1 MEGILS
7 NLLLGF
13 QNALTLTNLMWVTIG
28 SFLGTLVG
36 MLPGVGPATG
46 IAILIP
52 VSYGMDPTTA
62 LITMC
67 AIYYGAMFGGSIASI
82 MINTPGDASSIV
94 TCFDGF
100 KMAQQGRAGAALA
113 TSAIASFIGGM
124 IACVMVVLLAQAAA
138 SLALKFGPAEMFA
151 LILFAMTAAVTLA
164 EGKLLRGAVS
174 LLIGLV
180 IASIGIDGQS
190 GILRYTMGLDVL
202 QDGVD
207 FLVCIIGAYAI
218 SEVFNGYADMNTV
231 YDIDTKKI
239 GRVMITKE
247 DWKKIWLPIVR
258 STPIAFFL
266 GCLPGIGGSMTS
278 LIAYTTERQ
287 LSKNPENFGKGDI
300 VGVAAPEAANNA
312 SSTASIIPM
321 LAIGIPSSGTTA
333 VMLGALMMLGV
344 QPGPMLFEMR
354 PDIAWGVI
362 ASMFIGN
369 IVLVIMNMPM
379 VPYIAKLLA
388 LPQKLLIPIIICL
401 AFMGTY
407 MMNYSAFDFFLLVFF
422 GIVGYSMQKLDIPI
436 PPMVLALILG
446 DTLEK
451 TFRQAMVAKSGS
463 LTVFFDKPIALFF
476 IALAVASLLY
486 SLYQSKKH
494 AEKMRA
500 IEQMEEHKSA

>member
-1 MEGILS
+1 MTEIFS
-7 NLLLGF
+7 NLLLGL
-13 QNALTLTNLMWVTIG
+13 QGALSLQNLMWVTIG

-94 TCFDGF
+94 TCFDGYR
-100 KMAQQGRAGAALA
+100 MAQNGRAGAALA

-124 IACVMVVLLAQAAA
+124 IACVMVVLMAQLAA
-138 SLALKFGPAEMFA
+138 SFALKFGPSEMFA

-164 EGKLLRGAVS
+164 EGKLLRGLAS
-174 LLIGLV
+174 LFVGLIV
-180 IASIGIDGQS
+180 ASIGIDGQS
-190 GILRYTMGLDVL
+190 GLVRFTMGLDVL

-207 FLVCIIGAYAI
+207 FLVAIIGAYAL
-218 SEVFNGYADMNTV
+218 SEVFSSYAEMNV
-231 YDIDTKKI
+231 KHEIDTKKI
-239 GRVMITKE
+239 GRVMITRE
-247 DWKKIWLPIVR
+247 DWDKIKIPILR
-258 STPIAFFL
+258 STPVAFML

-287 LSKNPENFGKGDI
+287 LSKNPENFSKGDI

-312 SSTASIIPM
+312 SATASIIPM

-354 PDIAWGVI
+354 PDVAWGVI

-369 IVLVIMNMPM
+369 VVLVFMNMPM

-388 LPQKLLIPIIICL
+388 LPQRLLIPIIMCL

-407 MMNYSAFDFFLLVFF
+407 MMNYSAFDFFLLVLF
-422 GIVGYSMQKLDIPI
+422 GLLGYSMQKLDIPI
-436 PPMVLALILG
+436 PPMVLGLILG
-446 DTLEK
+446 STLEK
-451 TFRQAMVAKSGS
+451 NFRMAMVEKSGS
-463 LTVFFDKPIALFF
+463 LSVFLDKPIALFF
-476 IALAVASLLY
+476 IALAILSLIYSVWQTLKASARE
-486 SLYQSKKH
+486 
-494 AEKMRA
+494 AEKVA
-500 IEQMEEHKSA
+500 EEGKTA

>member
-1 MEGILS
+1 MEAVFS
-7 NLLLGF
+7 NLMLGF
-13 QNALTLTNLMWVTIG
+13 QNALSLTNLVWVVIG

-100 KMAQQGRAGAALA
+100 RMAQQGRAGAALA

-124 IACVMVVLLAQAAA
+124 IATVMVVLLAGPAA
-138 SLALKFGPAEMFA
+138 SFALKFGPAEMFS
-151 LILFAMTAAVTLA
+151 LILFAMTAAITLA
-164 EGKLLRGAVS
+164 EGKLMRGLVA
-174 LLIGLV
+174 LLIGLA

-190 GILRYTMGLDVL
+190 GVIRYTMGIEAM
-202 QDGVD
+202 QDGID
-207 FLVCIIGAYAI
+207 FLVAIIGAYAI

-231 YDIDTKKI
+231 YEIDTKKI

-287 LSKNPENFGKGDI
+287 LSDNPDNFGKGDI

-354 PDIAWGVI
+354 PEIAWGVI

-369 IVLVIMNMPM
+369 IVLVFMNMPM

-388 LPQKLLIPIIICL
+388 LPQKLLLPIIICL

-407 MMNYSAFDFFLLVFF
+407 MMNYSAMDFFFLVFF
-422 GIVGYSMQKLDIPI
+422 GLVGYSMQKLDIPI
-436 PPMVLALILG
+436 PPLVLALILG

-451 TFRQAMVAKSGS
+451 TFRQAMVEKSGS
-463 LTVFFDKPIALFF
+463 LAVFLDKPIALGF
-476 IALAVASLLY
+476 ITLAVISVVY
-486 SLYQSKKH
+486 SLYQT
-494 AEKMRA
+494 R
-500 IEQMEEHKSA
+500 KSARARAVA

>member
-1 MEGILS
+1 MMEVLS
-7 NLLLGF
+7 NLGLGF
-13 QNALTLTNLMWVTIG
+13 QNALSLTNLMWVVIG

-94 TCFDGF
+94 TCFDGYR
-100 KMAQQGRAGAALA
+100 MAQNGRAGAALA

-124 IACVMVVLLAQAAA
+124 IACVMVVLLAQLAA
-138 SLALKFGPAEMFA
+138 SFALKFGPAEMFA

-164 EGKLLRGAVS
+164 EGKLLRG
-174 LLIGLV
+174 L
-180 IASIGIDGQS
+180 AS
-190 GILRYTMGLDVL
+190 RFTMGLDVL

-207 FLVCIIGAYAI
+207 FLVAIIGAYAL
-218 SEVFNGYADMNTV
+218 SEVFSSYAEMNV
-231 YDIDTKKI
+231 KHEIDTKRI
-239 GRVMITKE
+239 GRVMITRE
-247 DWKKIWLPIVR
+247 DWNRIKTPIIR
-258 STPIAFFL
+258 STPVAFLL

-287 LSKNPENFGKGDI
+287 LAKNPEDFGKGDI

-312 SSTASIIPM
+312 SATASIIPM

-354 PDIAWGVI
+354 PDVAWGVI

-369 IVLVIMNMPM
+369 IVLVFMNMPM

-388 LPQKLLIPIIICL
+388 LPQRLLIPIIMCL

-407 MMNYSAFDFFLLVFF
+407 MMNYSAFDFVLLVLF
-422 GIVGYSMQKLDIPI
+422 GLLGYSMQKLDVPI
-436 PPMVLALILG
+436 PPMVLGLILG
-446 DTLEK
+446 STLEK
-451 TFRQAMVAKSGS
+451 NFRMAMVEKSGS
-463 LTVFFDKPIALFF
+463 FSVFLDKPIALFF
-476 IALAVASLLY
+476 IALAALSLAY
-486 SLYQSKKH
+486 SVWQTVK
-494 AEKMRA
+494 AAAREQERA
-500 IEQMEEHKSA
+500 NETPAA

>member
-1 MEGILS
+1 M
-7 NLLLGF
+7 
-13 QNALTLTNLMWVTIG
+13 
-28 SFLGTLVG
+28 
-36 MLPGVGPATG
+36 
-46 IAILIP
+46 
-52 VSYGMDPTTA
+52 
-62 LITMC
+62 
-67 AIYYGAMFGGSIASI
+67 
-82 MINTPGDASSIV
+82 
-94 TCFDGF
+94 
-100 KMAQQGRAGAALA
+100 
-113 TSAIASFIGGM
+113 
-124 IACVMVVLLAQAAA
+124 
-138 SLALKFGPAEMFA
+138 
-151 LILFAMTAAVTLA
+151 
-164 EGKLLRGAVS
+164 
-174 LLIGLV
+174 
-180 IASIGIDGQS
+180 
-190 GILRYTMGLDVL
+190 

-231 YDIDTKKI
+231 YEIDTKKI

-354 PDIAWGVI
+354 PEIAWGVI

-369 IVLVIMNMPM
+369 VVLIFMNMPM

-388 LPQKLLIPIIICL
+388 IPQKLLIPMIICL

-407 MMNYSAFDFFLLVFF
+407 MMNYSAFDYFLLVMF
-422 GIVGYSMQKLDIPI
+422 GLLGYTMQKLDIPI

-463 LTVFFDKPIALFF
+463 LTVFLDKPIALFF
-476 IALAVASLLY
+476 ITLAILSLIW
-486 SLYQSKKH
+486 SLYQNKKF
-494 AEKMRA
+494 AAKMAAMEKM
-500 IEQMEEHKSA
+500 EDSAA

>member
-1 MEGILS
+1 METVFS

-13 QNALTLTNLMWVTIG
+13 ENALTPTNLLWVVIG
-28 SFLGTLVG
+28 SFLGTMVG
-36 MLPGVGPATG
+36 MLPGIGPATG

-52 VSYGMDPTTA
+52 LSYGMDPTTA

-67 AIYYGAMFGGSIASI
+67 AIYYGAMFGGSITSI

-94 TCFDGF
+94 TCFDGYR
-100 KMAQQGRAGAALA
+100 MAQKGRPGAALA
-113 TSAIASFIGGM
+113 TSAISSFIAGM
-124 IACVMVVLLAQAAA
+124 IAVVMVVFLAQPAANMA
-138 SLALKFGPAEMFA
+138 IKFGPAEMFA
-151 LILFAMTAAVTLA
+151 LILFAMTAAITLA
-164 EGKLLRGAVS
+164 EGKLLRGSVS
-174 LLIGLV
+174 LFIGLIV
-180 IASIGIDGQS
+180 ASIGLDNMTGTS
-190 GILRYTMGLDVL
+190 RYTMGIDEL

-207 FLVCIIGAYAI
+207 FLVAIIGAYAI
-218 SEVFNGYADMNTV
+218 AEVFSSYRDINTK
-231 YDIDTKKI
+231 YEIDIKKI

-287 LSKNPENFGKGDI
+287 LSKNPEEFGQGSI
-300 VGVAAPEAANNA
+300 VGLAAPEAANNA

-344 QPGPMLFEMR
+344 QPGPLLFEQH
-354 PDIAWGVI
+354 PNIAWGVI

-369 IVLVIMNMPM
+369 IVLIFMNMPM

-388 LPQKLLIPIIICL
+388 LPQKLLIPIIISL

-407 MMNYSAFDFFLLVFF
+407 MMNYSAFDFFLLIFF
-422 GIVGYSMQKLDIPI
+422 GLLGYAMQRLDIPI

-446 DTLEK
+446 ATLEK
-451 TFRQAMVAKSGS
+451 TFRQSMVASSGS
-463 LTVFFDKPIALFF
+463 FSVFLNKPIALFF
-476 IALAVASLLY
+476 LGLATISLCW
-486 SLYQSKKH
+486 SLYKSKQSSDKAAA
-494 AEKMRA
+494 AEA
-500 IEQMEEHKSA
+500 

>member
-1 MEGILS
+1 MEAIFA

-13 QNALTLTNLMWVTIG
+13 QNALTPTNLLWVVIG

-52 VSYGMDPTTA
+52 VSYGMNPTTA

-100 KMAQQGRAGAALA
+100 RMAQKGRAGAALA

-124 IACVMVVLLAQAAA
+124 IACVMVVLLAQPAAN
-138 SLALKFGPAEMFA
+138 LALKFGPAEMFA
-151 LILFAMTAAVTLA
+151 LILFAMTASITLA
-164 EGKLLRGAVS
+164 EGKLLRGCVS
-174 LLIGLV
+174 LLFGLAV
-180 IASIGIDGQS
+180 ASIGIDGQS
-190 GILRYTMGLDVL
+190 GILRYTFGVDVL
-202 QDGVD
+202 QDGID
-207 FLVCIIGAYAI
+207 FLVAIIGAYAI
-218 SEVFNGYADMNTV
+218 SEVFNSYRDIDVV
-231 YDIDTKKI
+231 YEIDTKKI
-239 GRVMITKE
+239 GRVMITRE
-247 DWKKIWLPIVR
+247 DWSRIWLPIVR

-287 LSKNPENFGKGDI
+287 LAKNPEDFGTGDI

-312 SSTASIIPM
+312 SATASIIPM

-369 IVLVIMNMPM
+369 IVLVFMNMPM

-388 LPQKLLIPIIICL
+388 LPQKLLIPVIICL

-407 MMNYSAFDFFLLVFF
+407 MMNYSAFDFFLLVLF
-422 GIVGYSMQKLDIPI
+422 GILGYSMQKLDIPI
-436 PPMVLALILG
+436 PPMVLGLILG

-463 LTVFFDKPIALFF
+463 LTVFLDKPIALAFF
-476 IALAVASLLY
+476 ALAAISLVYSLL
-486 SLYQSKKH
+486 QSRKVSARQAR
-494 AEKMRA
+494 AETDG
-500 IEQMEEHKSA
+500 

>member
-1 MEGILS
+1 MEAVFS
-7 NLLLGF
+7 NLMLGF
-13 QNALTLTNLMWVTIG
+13 QNALTMTNLIWVVIG

-94 TCFDGF
+94 TCFDGY

-124 IACVMVVLLAQAAA
+124 IACVMVVVLAGPAA

-151 LILFAMTAAVTLA
+151 LILFAMTAAITLA
-164 EGKLLRGAVS
+164 EGKLLRGCVS
-174 LLIGLV
+174 LFIGLMV
-180 IASIGIDGQS
+180 ASVGIDGQS
-190 GILRYTMGLDVL
+190 GVIRYTMGIGAM
-202 QDGVD
+202 QDGID
-207 FLVCIIGAYAI
+207 FLVAIIGAYAI
-218 SEVFNGYADMNTV
+218 SEVFSSYADKNVV
-231 YDIDTKKI
+231 YNIDTKAI

-312 SSTASIIPM
+312 SATASIIPM

-344 QPGPMLFEMR
+344 QPGPMLFEMH
-354 PDIAWGVI
+354 PEIAWGVI

-369 IVLVIMNMPM
+369 IVLVFMNMPM

-407 MMNYSAFDFFLLVFF
+407 MMNYSAFDFYFLIMF
-422 GIVGYSMQKLDIPI
+422 GLLGYAMQKLDIPI
-436 PPMVLALILG
+436 PPLVLALILG

-463 LTVFFDKPIALFF
+463 LTVFLDKPIALGF
-476 IALAVASLLY
+476 IGLAAISIVY
-486 SLYQSKKH
+486 SLYQGKKASDKAAK
-494 AEKMRA
+494 AEA
-500 IEQMEEHKSA
+500 SPLV

>member
-1 MEGILS
+1 M
-7 NLLLGF
+7 
-13 QNALTLTNLMWVTIG
+13 TLTNLVWVVIG

-100 KMAQQGRAGAALA
+100 RMAQQGRAGAALA

-138 SLALKFGPAEMFA
+138 GLALKFGPAEMFA
-151 LILFAMTAAVTLA
+151 LILFAMTAAITLA
-164 EGKLLRGAVS
+164 EGKLLRGTVS
-174 LLIGLV
+174 LLVGLV
-180 IASIGIDGQS
+180 IASIGIDDQS
-190 GILRYTMGLDVL
+190 GVIRYTMGIEIL

-218 SEVFNGYADMNTV
+218 SEVFNGYADMDVV

-239 GRVMITKE
+239 GRVMITRE
-247 DWKKIWLPIVR
+247 DWNKIWLPIVR

-354 PDIAWGVI
+354 PEIAWGVI

-369 IVLVIMNMPM
+369 IVLVFMNMPM

-407 MMNYSAFDFFLLVFF
+407 MMNYSPFDFFLLVFF
-422 GIVGYSMQKLDIPI
+422 GVVGYSMQKLDIPI

-463 LTVFFDKPIALFF
+463 LTVFLDKPIALTF
-476 IALAVASLLY
+476 IGLAVLSLLW
-486 SLYQSKKH
+486 SLYQTRKH
-494 AEKMRA
+494 AASIKIA
-500 IEQMEEHKSA
+500 EEV

>member
-13 QNALTLTNLMWVTIG
+13 QNAMTLDNLLWVTIG

-94 TCFDGF
+94 TCWDGF
-100 KMAQQGRAGAALA
+100 RMAQQGRAGAALA

-174 LLIGLV
+174 LLIGLI
-180 IASIGIDGQS
+180 IATIGIDSQTGVF
-190 GILRYTMGLDVL
+190 RYTMGLEVL

-218 SEVFNGYADMNTV
+218 SEVFNGYFDLNTV
-231 YDIDTKKI
+231 YEIDAKKI

-258 STPIAFFL
+258 STPVAFFL
-266 GCLPGIGGSMTS
+266 GCLPGVGGSMTS

-287 LSKNPENFGKGDI
+287 LAKNPENFGRGDI

-312 SSTASIIPM
+312 SSTASIIPL

-354 PDIAWGVI
+354 PEIAWGVI

-369 IVLVIMNMPM
+369 IVLVFMNMPM

-388 LPQKLLIPIIICL
+388 LPQKLLIPIIISL

-407 MMNYSAFDFFLLVFF
+407 MMNYSAFDFFLLIMF
-422 GIVGYSMQKLDIPI
+422 GILGFCMQKLDIPI

-446 DTLEK
+446 DNMETY
-451 TFRQAMVAKSGS
+451 FRQAMVAKSGS
-463 LTVFFDKPIALFF
+463 LTVFLDKPIALLFF
-476 IALAVASLLY
+476 ALAALSLVY
-486 SLYQSKKH
+486 SLYQNKKLAQKMKTIEDAQA
-494 AEKMRA
+494 AE
-500 IEQMEEHKSA
+500 

>member
-1 MEGILS
+1 MDAILS
-7 NLLLGF
+7 NLALGF
-13 QNALTLTNLMWVTIG
+13 QNALTVTNLIWVVIG

-62 LITMC
+62 LICMC

-94 TCFDGF
+94 TCFDGY

-113 TSAIASFIGGM
+113 TSAIASFIGGI

-138 SLALKFGPAEMFA
+138 SFALKFGPAEMFS
-151 LILFAMTAAVTLA
+151 LILFAMTAAITLA

-174 LLIGLV
+174 LLVGLV

-190 GILRYTMGLDVL
+190 GVIRYTMGIELL

-231 YDIDTKKI
+231 YEIDTKKI

-354 PDIAWGVI
+354 PEIAWGVI
-362 ASMFIGN
+362 ASIFIGN
-369 IVLVIMNMPM
+369 VVLIFMNMPM

-388 LPQKLLIPIIICL
+388 IPQKLLIPMIICL

-407 MMNYSAFDFFLLVFF
+407 MMNYSAFDFFLLVMF
-422 GIVGYSMQKLDIPI
+422 GLLGYTMQKLDIPI

-463 LTVFFDKPIALFF
+463 LTVFLDKPIALFF
-476 IALAVASLLY
+476 ITLAVLSLIW
-486 SLYQSKKH
+486 SLYQNKKF
-494 AEKMRA
+494 AAKMAAMEKMEDPA
-500 IEQMEEHKSA
+500 A

>member
-1 MEGILS
+1 MEEVFA
-7 NLLLGF
+7 NLALGF
-13 QNALTLTNLMWVTIG
+13 QNALTPTNLMWVTIG

-62 LITMC
+62 LIMMC

-94 TCFDGF
+94 TCFDGYR
-100 KMAQQGRAGAALA
+100 MAQKGRAGAALA

-124 IACVMVVLLAQAAA
+124 IACVMVVFLAQPAAN
-138 SLALKFGPAEMFA
+138 LAIKFGPAEMFA
-151 LILFAMTAAVTLA
+151 LILFAMTAAITLA
-164 EGKLLRGAVS
+164 EGKLLRGSVS
-174 LLIGLV
+174 LFIGLIV
-180 IASIGIDGQS
+180 ATIGIDNMTGTV
-190 GILRYTMGLDVL
+190 RYTMGLEEL
-202 QDGVD
+202 QDSID
-207 FLVCIIGAYAI
+207 FLVAIIGAYAI
-218 SEVFNGYADMNTV
+218 SEVFSSYTDINTK
-231 YDIDTKKI
+231 YEIDTKRI

-247 DWKKIWLPIVR
+247 DWRRIWVPIVR

-266 GCLPGIGGSMTS
+266 GCLPGVGGSMTS
-278 LIAYTTERQ
+278 LIAYSTEKQ
-287 LSKNPENFGKGDI
+287 LAKNPEAFGKGEI

-344 QPGPMLFEMR
+344 QPGPMLFEQH
-354 PDIAWGVI
+354 PNIAWGVI

-369 IVLVIMNMPM
+369 IVLIFMNMPM

-388 LPQKLLIPIIICL
+388 LPQKLLIPIIIAL

-422 GIVGYSMQKLDIPI
+422 GLMGYAMQKLDIPI

-446 DTLEK
+446 STLEK
-451 TFRQAMVAKSGS
+451 TFRQAMVVSSGS
-463 LTVFFDKPIALFF
+463 FSVFLNKPIALFF
-476 IALAVASLLY
+476 LGLAALSVCY
-486 SLYQSKKH
+486 SLWRSKQ
-494 AEKMRA
+494 ASDRA
-500 IEQMEEHKSA
+500 KATAA

>member
-1 MEGILS
+1 VEDVLA

-13 QNALTLTNLMWVTIG
+13 QNALTPTNLLWVVIG

-100 KMAQQGRAGAALA
+100 RMAQKGRAGAALA

-124 IACVMVVLLAQAAA
+124 IACAMVVVLAQPAA
-138 SLALKFGPAEMFA
+138 SVALKFGPAEMFA

-164 EGKLLRGAVS
+164 DGKLLRGCVS
-174 LLIGLV
+174 LFIGLV
-180 IASIGIDGQS
+180 VASIGIDGQT

-207 FLVCIIGAYAI
+207 FLVAIIGAYAI
-218 SEVFNGYADMNTV
+218 SEVFNGYAEKNVV
-231 YDIDTKKI
+231 YNIDTKSI
-239 GRVMITKE
+239 GQVMITKE
-247 DWKKIWLPIVR
+247 DWKAIWLPIVR

-287 LSKNPENFGKGDI
+287 MSKNPENFGKGDI

-344 QPGPMLFEMR
+344 QPGPMLFEQH
-354 PDIAWGVI
+354 PEIAWGVI

-388 LPQKLLIPIIICL
+388 LPQKLLLPIIICL

-407 MMNYSAFDFFLLVFF
+407 MMNYSSFDFFLLILF
-422 GIVGYSMQKLDIPI
+422 GLMGFAMQKLDIPI
-436 PPMVLALILG
+436 PPLVLALILG

-451 TFRQAMVAKSGS
+451 TFRQAMVASSGS
-463 LTVFFDKPIALFF
+463 LSVFKDKPIALTFL
-476 IALAVASLLY
+476 ALAAVSLLY
-486 SLYQSKKH
+486 SLYQNKKSSAKAATVVE
-494 AEKMRA
+494 AEV
-500 IEQMEEHKSA
+500 

>member
-1 MEGILS
+1 METVLS

-13 QNALTLTNLMWVTIG
+13 ENALTATNLIWVVIG

-52 VSYGMDPTTA
+52 LSYGMDPTTA

-82 MINTPGDASSIV
+82 MINTPGDASAIV

-100 KMAQQGRAGAALA
+100 RMAQNGRAGAALA

-138 SLALKFGPAEMFA
+138 SVALKFGPAEMFA
-151 LILFAMTAAVTLA
+151 LILFAMTAAITLA
-164 EGKLLRGAVS
+164 EGKLLRGAVA
-174 LLIGLV
+174 LFVGLAV
-180 IASIGIDGQS
+180 ASIGIDGQS
-190 GILRYTMGLDVL
+190 GVLRYTMGIDIL

-207 FLVCIIGAYAI
+207 FLVAIIGAYAI
-218 SEVFNGYADMNTV
+218 SEVFNSYADMNVV

-239 GRVMITKE
+239 GRVMITRE
-247 DWKKIWLPIVR
+247 DWRRIWLPIVR

-287 LSKNPENFGKGDI
+287 MSKNPQDFGTGEI

-344 QPGPMLFEMR
+344 QPGPMLFEMH
-354 PDIAWGVI
+354 PNIAWGVI

-369 IVLVIMNMPM
+369 IVLIFLNMPM

-407 MMNYSAFDFFLLVFF
+407 MMNYSTFDFFLLILF
-422 GIVGYSMQKLDIPI
+422 GLLGYAMQKLDVPI
-436 PPMVLALILG
+436 PPLVLGLILG

-451 TFRQAMVAKSGS
+451 TFRQAMVAESGS
-463 LTVFFDKPIALFF
+463 LTVFLDKPIALGF
-476 IALAVASLLY
+476 IGLAALSLLY
-486 SLYQSKKH
+486 SLYQGRKH
-494 AEKMRA
+494 ARRMA
-500 IEQMEEHKSA
+500 S

>member
-1 MEGILS
+1 VEDILA

-13 QNALTLTNLMWVTIG
+13 QNALTPTNLLWVTIG

-94 TCFDGF
+94 TCWDGYR
-100 KMAQQGRAGAALA
+100 MAQRGEAGKALA
-113 TSAIASFIGGM
+113 TSAIASFVGGM
-124 IACVMVVLLAQAAA
+124 IACVMTVLLAQAAA
-138 SLALKFGPAEMFA
+138 KLALKFGPAEMFA
-151 LILFAMTAAVTLA
+151 LILFAMTAAITLA

-180 IASIGIDGQS
+180 ISTIGIDGQS
-190 GILRYTMGLDVL
+190 GIFRFTMGLDVL

-207 FLVCIIGAYAI
+207 FLVCIIGAYAL
-218 SEVFNGYADMNTV
+218 SEVFNSYADINKV
-231 YDIDTKKI
+231 YEIDTKKI

-247 DWKKIWLPIVR
+247 DWKKIWLPVVR
-258 STPIAFFL
+258 STPVAFFL
-266 GCLPGIGGSMTS
+266 GCLPGIGGSITS

-287 LSKNPENFGKGDI
+287 FAKNPQDFGQGDI

-354 PDIAWGVI
+354 PDVAWGVI

-369 IVLVIMNMPM
+369 IVLVFMNMPM

-407 MMNYSAFDFFLLVFF
+407 MMNYSAFDFFLLVMF
-422 GIVGYSMQKLDIPI
+422 GLLGYVMQKLDIPI

-446 DTLEK
+446 GTLEK
-451 TFRQAMVAKSGS
+451 SFRKALVATSGS
-463 LTVFFDKPIALFF
+463 LTVFLDKPIALFF
-476 IALAVASLLY
+476 IGLAIFSVGY
-486 SLYQSKKH
+486 SLYQSRRH
-494 AEKMRA
+494 ARKTAETGKA
-500 IEQMEEHKSA
+500 AA